1 MYICYPSVI
10 CFPFFFPAF
19 STTRVLLWV
28 CLLPKRN
35 SAWLD
40 ARAFE
45 YIKHPNGKKAKRDD
59 NKIIGNSVQYIFFT
73 VANPIKFKQ
82 LSAKNYVHVF
92 VDRFDLKYLSSDEK
106 ERKRNVWK
114 SLALVLLQ
122 MVEMKYSIRF
132 AF

>member
-1 MYICYPSVI
+1 MMYICYPSVI

-19 STTRVLLWV
+19 PPTRVLLWV

-40 ARAFE
+40 TRAFE

-106 ERKRNVWK
+106 ERKRNV
-114 SLALVLLQ
+114 
-122 MVEMKYSIRF
+122 
-132 AF
+132 